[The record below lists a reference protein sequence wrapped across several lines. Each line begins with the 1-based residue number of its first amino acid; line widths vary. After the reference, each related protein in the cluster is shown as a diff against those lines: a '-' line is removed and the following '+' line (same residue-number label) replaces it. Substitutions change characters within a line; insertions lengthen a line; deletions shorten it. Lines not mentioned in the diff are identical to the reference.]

1 MLLPYKNIHLVTLS
15 LRDTEVFECRL
26 CNTFYLPYSCQIE
39 GSTGVVTL
47 RQPVDRE
54 QRELYRLT
62 IRLSDTLH
70 TTDISQ
76 ILLVGFQIL
85 STPQTS
91 ARFYW

>member
-1 MLLPYKNIHLVTLS
+1 MARSLS
-15 LRDTEVFECRL
+15 DAKVFECRL
-26 CNTFYLPYSCQIE
+26 FNEFNLPYSCQIE
-39 GSTGVVTL
+39 GSTGAVTL

-76 ILLVGFQIL
+76 ILLVGF
-85 STPQTS
+85 
-91 ARFYW
+91 

>member
-1 MLLPYKNIHLVTLS
+1 
-15 LRDTEVFECRL
+15 
-26 CNTFYLPYSCQIE
+26 
-39 GSTGVVTL
+39 VTL

-76 ILLVGFQIL
+76 ILLVGFPYTHLADL
-85 STPQTS
+85 SQN
-91 ARFYW
+91 F

>member
-1 MLLPYKNIHLVTLS
+1 M
-15 LRDTEVFECRL
+15 
-26 CNTFYLPYSCQIE
+26 
-39 GSTGVVTL
+39 TL

-76 ILLVGFQIL
+76 ILLVGFSYFGLDAIL
-85 STPQTS
+85 VSNQFRCGIDSWRQCFRVKEFKIPELS
-91 ARFYW
+91 SLYDYKLCIGEGHSF

>member
-1 MLLPYKNIHLVTLS
+1 MFS
-15 LRDTEVFECRL
+15 LYILFA
-26 CNTFYLPYSCQIE
+26 YSCQIE
-39 GSTGVVTL
+39 GSTGAVTL

-85 STPQTS
+85 STPQIS
-91 ARFYW
+91 ARFFW